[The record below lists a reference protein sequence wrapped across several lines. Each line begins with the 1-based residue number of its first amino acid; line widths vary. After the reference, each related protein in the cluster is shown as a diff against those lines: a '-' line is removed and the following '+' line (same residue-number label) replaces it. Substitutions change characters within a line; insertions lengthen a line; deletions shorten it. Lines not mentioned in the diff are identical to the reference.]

1 MLFWGHSLMII
12 KWDWGKFFPKIE
24 KWLTPTIK
32 DKNVTF
38 SNSSLTVWIER
49 NYDIDLISV
58 KSYKKDFVFK
68 LAKVFSQ

>member
-1 MLFWGHSLMII
+1 M
-12 KWDWGKFFPKIE
+12 
-24 KWLTPTIK
+24 PTTK

-49 NYDIDLISV
+49 KYDIDLISV

>member
-1 MLFWGHSLMII
+1 MII
-12 KWDWGKFFPKIE
+12 KWDWGKFFPEIG

-49 NYDIDLISV
+49 KYDIDLISV

>member
-1 MLFWGHSLMII
+1 MII

-24 KWLTPTIK
+24 KWLTPTTK

-49 NYDIDLISV
+49 KYDIDLISV